1 MTHRIRPRDTK
12 RLFRFAARSR
22 DDIRDDVQEEFAF
35 HLDMRVDDLMKEGLS
50 ETNARAQALREFG
63 SQTRGTHAC
72 AREGLTVERQ
82 RTLARLVSE
91 LRQDATF
98 GLRILGRS
106 PGFSTVAILTLA
118 LAIGGNTAIFSL
130 VNAIALK
137 PMPVTAPQDVARI
150 YTGESRTSWLNYQEI
165 AQRTTVFTDVAVHSG
180 TTIALTTD
188 SSVAR
193 LGGETTSNNYLT
205 MLGVP
210 ALVGRTYFPTDT
222 RTDLVVLSERT
233 WRLRFGS
240 DPSIVGRAI
249 RLGGRQFE
257 VIGIMPRGFRG
268 AQPPGFQSDFWMP
281 IDTSLSRPALEDRGR
296 TAYMVVGRLKT
307 GVSYPQAQAAVQ
319 VATRQIASEH
329 PDVGPQFARAEVF
342 PVDGIGAFRGMT
354 KTLLPLFAFVGV
366 LTILAGLV
374 LLVGC
379 ANIAGLLLGRGAAR
393 RREIGVRLAL
403 GAGRGRLIRQLLT
416 ESLLLAL
423 AGGTAGIVL
432 ALWLGGAINGLLGRL
447 PVSIEFDLA
456 FDRRMFVY
464 TLVVSIVTS
473 VLCGLA
479 PARRAT
485 RMSVLPALK
494 EDDPLPSRQRL
505 RHWLVVGQVGL
516 SCALLLWGGL
526 FARSLLN
533 AHSINPGFEPAG
545 VLLGHLQ
552 LDEEATR
559 SGASAALLRDLQSRI
574 AAIPGVE
581 SQGHANIV
589 PLALMGREETKMRTA
604 TDSRDRPG
612 RWVMVNR
619 VSPEWFRTVRIPVL
633 AGRDFTADDRPG
645 SPRVVIVNDTLAKE
659 FWNGD
664 AIGKRL
670 DDAEV
675 VGVVGDSKYW
685 TLGETIRPLVYTAY
699 AQRPESEL
707 DLFVRTSDPVATAKA
722 LRMEIARLDP
732 TKFVDVR
739 LMTEAVSAA
748 LVPAQAG
755 AVLTGGFGVLG
766 ALLAMM
772 GIYGLVAFSVAE
784 RTREIGIRKAVGA
797 TTRDI
802 VGLVV
807 AGSAVPVGIGLVAG
821 LGLGTLGAVALGG
834 FIVGVSP
841 IDPLT
846 IAVTTVLVLGTTLAA
861 SALPALRAARVDPL
875 RALKAE

>member
-1 MTHRIRPRDTK
+1 MTHRIRPRGTK
-12 RLFRFAARSR
+12 RLFRFADRSR
-22 DDIRDDVQEEFAF
+22 DDIRGDVHEEFAF
-35 HLDMRVDDLMKEGLS
+35 HLDMRVDDLMTEGLS
-50 ETNARAQALREFG
+50 EADARAQARREFG
-63 SQTRGTHAC
+63 NQARGASAC

-82 RTLARLVSE
+82 RTLVRLVSE

-98 GLRILGRS
+98 GLRMLGRS

-150 YTGESRTSWLNYQEI
+150 YTGESGTSWLNYQDI
-165 AQRTTVFTDVAVHSG
+165 AQRTTVFTDVAAHSG

-188 SSVAR
+188 SSAAR
-193 LGGETTSNNYLT
+193 LGGEITSTNYLT

-240 DPSIVGRAI
+240 DPSMVGRAI
-249 RLGGRQFE
+249 SLGGRQFE

-281 IDTSLSRPALEDRGR
+281 IDTSLSRRALEDRGR
-296 TAYMVVGRLKT
+296 TAYMVVARLQG
-307 GVSYPQAQAAVQ
+307 GVSYAQAQAAVQ
-319 VATRQIASEH
+319 VATRQIATEH
-329 PDVGPQFARAEVF
+329 PDLGPRFAQTEVF
-342 PVDGIGAFRGMT
+342 PVDGIGGFRGMT

-366 LTILAGLV
+366 MTILAGLV

-432 ALWLGGAINGLLGRL
+432 ALWLGRSINALLSRL
-447 PVSIEFDLA
+447 PVSFELDLA
-456 FDRRMFVY
+456 LDRRMLAY
-464 TLVVSIVTS
+464 TLVVSLITS

-479 PARRAT
+479 PAKRAT

-533 AHSINPGFEPAG
+533 AHRIDPGFEPAG

-559 SGASAALLRDLQSRI
+559 SGASVALLRDLQSRI
-574 AAIPGVE
+574 RAIPGVE
-581 SQGHANIV
+581 SQGLARII
-589 PLALMGREETKMRTA
+589 PLALLGREEMKMRTE

-612 RWVMVNR
+612 RWVLVNR
-619 VSPEWFRTVRIPVL
+619 VTTEWLRTVRIPLL
-633 AGRDFTADDRPG
+633 AGRDFTSDDRPG
-645 SPRVVIVNDTLAKE
+645 SPRVVVVNETLAKE
-659 FWNGD
+659 FWNGN
-664 AIGKRL
+664 ALGKRL

-685 TLGETIRPLVYTAY
+685 TLGETIRPQVYMAY
-699 AQRPESEL
+699 AQRPEADVE
-707 DLFVRTSDPVATAKA
+707 LFVRTSDLVGTTKA
-722 LRMEIARLDP
+722 LRTEIARLDP
-732 TKFVDVR
+732 TKHVDVR
-739 LMTEAVSAA
+739 LMTDAVSAA

-772 GIYGLVAFSVAE
+772 GIYGLVALTVAQ

-802 VGLVV
+802 VRLVV
-807 AGSAVPVGIGLVAG
+807 SGSAVPVGLGLVAG
-821 LGLGTLGAVALGG
+821 LGLGTLGAVGLGG

-841 IDPLT
+841 VDPLT
-846 IAVTTVLVLGTTLAA
+846 MLGTTTLVVGTTLAA

-875 RALKAE
+875 RALKTE